1 MSALTEDD
9 AVFVDQRRGL
19 ARRWRYVGWALLAAI
34 VGVVGFLFLT
44 SPLLVA
50 PWEVAGRIRTDSI
63 PPTTLQVMGLM
74 LPLAILGCFVLLVVV
89 VAFQF
94 AAAANE
100 RRLLQ
105 IIDSLLGRGGGG

>member
-1 MSALTEDD
+1 MTRSSSTSDAGSPGAGGTWAGRCSPPSSGWSA
-9 AVFVDQRRGL
+9 
-19 ARRWRYVGWALLAAI
+19 
-34 VGVVGFLFLT
+34 LFLT